1 MVLGDGSGIS
11 EEDMGNFRELGVSHI
26 LVVSGMHMTV
36 LAAFLQLALKR
47 LPIRKAVG
55 NLLTGLC
62 LAAVFGPLRIPALGQ
77 PRGRPCT
84 GCCFWRIPP
93 AAAPTGSTPWGWRCW
108 PCAWATPLPGG
119 ELGLRPVGDG
129 HAGHCAALPPLGAGF
144 PGRRRQGLAFALWKP
159 AAVSRRQRRPP
170 CWGPSR
176 CSWRCLGDSPCCCL
190 WPTSSW
196 RPPAR
201 PCCTWLSPVPF

>member
-62 LAAVFGPLRIPALGQ
+62 LLLFLALSGFQPSASRGAAMYGVLLLADST
-77 PRGRPCT
+77 GR
-84 GCCFWRIPP
+84 R
-93 AAAPTGSTPWGWRCW
+93 PTGSTPWGWRCW
-108 PCAWATPLPGG
+108 PCAWATPLPG
-119 ELGLRPVGDG
+119 
-129 HAGHCAALPPLGAGF
+129 ATWA
-144 PGRRRQGLAFALWKP
+144 
-159 AAVSRRQRRPP
+159 
-170 CWGPSR
+170 
-176 CSWRCLGDSPCCCL
+176 SPC
-190 WPTSSW
+190 
-196 RPPAR
+196 R
-201 PCCTWLSPVPF
+201 